1 MYTYKPKTKEELNNL
16 IGRELE
22 RQCEDAYLTFIDT
35 SDLDDV
41 SGLFFFYRIINNQVV
56 MASNN
61 VEKKQTRNIIKV
73 RSEE

>member
-1 MYTYKPKTKEELNNL
+1 MYTYKPKTKEELHNL

-41 SGLFFFYRIINNQVV
+41 SGLFFLQNN
-56 MASNN
+56 
-61 VEKKQTRNIIKV
+61 
-73 RSEE
+73 

>member
-22 RQCEDAYLTFIDT
+22 RECEGTYLTFIDT

-41 SGLFFFYRIINNQVV
+41 SGLFFI
-56 MASNN
+56 
-61 VEKKQTRNIIKV
+61 E
-73 RSEE
+73 